1 MKVAEFEE
9 NIKKFS
15 EIQNYA
21 PFVTFFFISWLGNT
35 RQATKT
41 WRFSHLALTVVAWSE
56 KMLLSQLTRWKQFNF
71 LVIIPIKWKK
81 MSNTQGA
88 ELTVRELLQKRDVN
102 DGDTQRAD
110 GCIYQ
115 AVVDSQK
122 NAKIVEWVEIRSER
136 TDAQEF
142 KHTCLSAAS
151 IVVCLVVII
160 LLYFV
165 VKAIN
170 K

>member
-1 MKVAEFEE
+1 M
-9 NIKKFS
+9 N
-15 EIQNYA
+15 
-21 PFVTFFFISWLGNT
+21 
-35 RQATKT
+35 
-41 WRFSHLALTVVAWSE
+41 
-56 KMLLSQLTRWKQFNF
+56 
-71 LVIIPIKWKK
+71 
-81 MSNTQGA
+81 NTQGA

-110 GCIYQ
+110 GRIYQ

-136 TDAQEF
+136 TVEQQF

-151 IVVCLVVII
+151 IVVCLVVGI

>member
-1 MKVAEFEE
+1 
-9 NIKKFS
+9 
-15 EIQNYA
+15 
-21 PFVTFFFISWLGNT
+21 
-35 RQATKT
+35 
-41 WRFSHLALTVVAWSE
+41 
-56 KMLLSQLTRWKQFNF
+56 
-71 LVIIPIKWKK
+71 

-88 ELTVRELLQKRDVN
+88 ELTIRELLQKNNVRN
-102 DGDTQRAD
+102 GDTQRAD
-110 GCIYQ
+110 GRIYQ

-151 IVVCLVVII
+151 IVVCLVVVI

-165 VKAIN
+165 VKEIN

>member
-1 MKVAEFEE
+1 
-9 NIKKFS
+9 
-15 EIQNYA
+15 
-21 PFVTFFFISWLGNT
+21 
-35 RQATKT
+35 
-41 WRFSHLALTVVAWSE
+41 
-56 KMLLSQLTRWKQFNF
+56 
-71 LVIIPIKWKK
+71 

-88 ELTVRELLQKRDVN
+88 ELTIRELLQKNNVRN
-102 DGDTQRAD
+102 GDTQRAD
-110 GCIYQ
+110 GRIYQ

-122 NAKIVEWVEIRSER
+122 NAKIVEWVEIKSER

-151 IVVCLVVII
+151 IVVCLVVGI

-165 VKAIN
+165 VKEIN

>member
-1 MKVAEFEE
+1 
-9 NIKKFS
+9 
-15 EIQNYA
+15 
-21 PFVTFFFISWLGNT
+21 
-35 RQATKT
+35 
-41 WRFSHLALTVVAWSE
+41 
-56 KMLLSQLTRWKQFNF
+56 
-71 LVIIPIKWKK
+71 

-110 GCIYQ
+110 GRIYL

-151 IVVCLVVII
+151 ISCMAFSSLSTNCCRTLMIEDFI
-160 LLYFV
+160 TNLPPLS
-165 VKAIN
+165 
-170 K
+170 

>member
-1 MKVAEFEE
+1 
-9 NIKKFS
+9 
-15 EIQNYA
+15 
-21 PFVTFFFISWLGNT
+21 
-35 RQATKT
+35 
-41 WRFSHLALTVVAWSE
+41 
-56 KMLLSQLTRWKQFNF
+56 
-71 LVIIPIKWKK
+71 

-88 ELTVRELLQKRDVN
+88 ELTVRELLQKNNVRN
-102 DGDTQRAD
+102 GDTQRAD
-110 GCIYQ
+110 GRIYQ

-122 NAKIVEWVEIRSER
+122 NAKIVEWIEIKSER

-151 IVVCLVVII
+151 IVVCLVVGI

-165 VKAIN
+165 VKEIN

>member
-1 MKVAEFEE
+1 M
-9 NIKKFS
+9 N
-15 EIQNYA
+15 
-21 PFVTFFFISWLGNT
+21 
-35 RQATKT
+35 
-41 WRFSHLALTVVAWSE
+41 
-56 KMLLSQLTRWKQFNF
+56 
-71 LVIIPIKWKK
+71 
-81 MSNTQGA
+81 NTQGA

-110 GCIYQ
+110 GRIYQ

-142 KHTCLSAAS
+142 KQTCFSAAS
-151 IVVCLVVII
+151 IVVCLVVGI

-165 VKAIN
+165 VREIN

>member
-1 MKVAEFEE
+1 
-9 NIKKFS
+9 
-15 EIQNYA
+15 
-21 PFVTFFFISWLGNT
+21 
-35 RQATKT
+35 
-41 WRFSHLALTVVAWSE
+41 
-56 KMLLSQLTRWKQFNF
+56 
-71 LVIIPIKWKK
+71 

-110 GCIYQ
+110 GRIYQ

-151 IVVCLVVII
+151 IVVCLVICI

-165 VKAIN
+165 VKEIN

>member
-1 MKVAEFEE
+1 
-9 NIKKFS
+9 
-15 EIQNYA
+15 
-21 PFVTFFFISWLGNT
+21 
-35 RQATKT
+35 
-41 WRFSHLALTVVAWSE
+41 
-56 KMLLSQLTRWKQFNF
+56 
-71 LVIIPIKWKK
+71 

-88 ELTVRELLQKRDVN
+88 ELTIRELLQKNNVRN
-102 DGDTQRAD
+102 GDTQRAD
-110 GCIYQ
+110 GRIYQ

-151 IVVCLVVII
+151 IVVCLVVGI

-165 VKAIN
+165 VRETN

>member
-1 MKVAEFEE
+1 
-9 NIKKFS
+9 
-15 EIQNYA
+15 
-21 PFVTFFFISWLGNT
+21 
-35 RQATKT
+35 
-41 WRFSHLALTVVAWSE
+41 
-56 KMLLSQLTRWKQFNF
+56 
-71 LVIIPIKWKK
+71 

-88 ELTVRELLQKRDVN
+88 ELTIRELLQKRDVN

-110 GCIYQ
+110 GRIYQ

-122 NAKIVEWVEIRSER
+122 TAKIVEWVEIRSER
-136 TDAQEF
+136 TDEQEF

-151 IVVCLVVII
+151 IVICIVVGI

>member
-1 MKVAEFEE
+1 M
-9 NIKKFS
+9 N
-15 EIQNYA
+15 
-21 PFVTFFFISWLGNT
+21 
-35 RQATKT
+35 
-41 WRFSHLALTVVAWSE
+41 
-56 KMLLSQLTRWKQFNF
+56 
-71 LVIIPIKWKK
+71 
-81 MSNTQGA
+81 NTQGA
-88 ELTVRELLQKRDVN
+88 ELTVRELLQKNNVRN
-102 DGDTQRAD
+102 GDTQRAD
-110 GCIYQ
+110 GRIYQ

-151 IVVCLVVII
+151 IVVCLVVWI

-165 VKAIN
+165 VKEIN

>member
-1 MKVAEFEE
+1 
-9 NIKKFS
+9 
-15 EIQNYA
+15 
-21 PFVTFFFISWLGNT
+21 
-35 RQATKT
+35 
-41 WRFSHLALTVVAWSE
+41 
-56 KMLLSQLTRWKQFNF
+56 
-71 LVIIPIKWKK
+71 

-88 ELTVRELLQKRDVN
+88 DLTVRELLQKRDVN

-110 GCIYQ
+110 GRIYQ

-136 TDAQEF
+136 TDEQVF

-151 IVVCLVVII
+151 IVVCLVVGI

-165 VKAIN
+165 VKEIN

>member
-1 MKVAEFEE
+1 
-9 NIKKFS
+9 
-15 EIQNYA
+15 
-21 PFVTFFFISWLGNT
+21 
-35 RQATKT
+35 
-41 WRFSHLALTVVAWSE
+41 
-56 KMLLSQLTRWKQFNF
+56 
-71 LVIIPIKWKK
+71 

-88 ELTVRELLQKRDVN
+88 ELTVRELLQKKNVS

-110 GCIYQ
+110 GRIYQ

-122 NAKIVEWVEIRSER
+122 NAKIVEWVEIKNEHP
-136 TDAQEF
+136 TEKEIF
-142 KHTCLSAAS
+142 KHNLHLAAS
-151 IVVCLVVII
+151 IGVCPVVII

>member
-1 MKVAEFEE
+1 
-9 NIKKFS
+9 
-15 EIQNYA
+15 
-21 PFVTFFFISWLGNT
+21 
-35 RQATKT
+35 
-41 WRFSHLALTVVAWSE
+41 
-56 KMLLSQLTRWKQFNF
+56 
-71 LVIIPIKWKK
+71 

-88 ELTVRELLQKRDVN
+88 ELTIRELLQKRDVN

-110 GCIYQ
+110 GRIYQ

-122 NAKIVEWVEIRSER
+122 NAKIVEWVEIRSEL
-136 TDAQEF
+136 TEEQQF

-151 IVVCLVVII
+151 IVVCLVVGI

-165 VKAIN
+165 VKEIN

>member
-1 MKVAEFEE
+1 
-9 NIKKFS
+9 
-15 EIQNYA
+15 
-21 PFVTFFFISWLGNT
+21 
-35 RQATKT
+35 
-41 WRFSHLALTVVAWSE
+41 
-56 KMLLSQLTRWKQFNF
+56 
-71 LVIIPIKWKK
+71 

-110 GCIYQ
+110 GRIYQ

-151 IVVCLVVII
+151 IVICLVVII

>member
-1 MKVAEFEE
+1 
-9 NIKKFS
+9 
-15 EIQNYA
+15 
-21 PFVTFFFISWLGNT
+21 
-35 RQATKT
+35 
-41 WRFSHLALTVVAWSE
+41 
-56 KMLLSQLTRWKQFNF
+56 
-71 LVIIPIKWKK
+71 

-110 GCIYQ
+110 GRIYQ

-142 KHTCLSAAS
+142 NHTCLSAAS
-151 IVVCLVVII
+151 IVVCLVVGI

-165 VKAIN
+165 VKEVN

>member
-1 MKVAEFEE
+1 
-9 NIKKFS
+9 
-15 EIQNYA
+15 
-21 PFVTFFFISWLGNT
+21 
-35 RQATKT
+35 
-41 WRFSHLALTVVAWSE
+41 
-56 KMLLSQLTRWKQFNF
+56 
-71 LVIIPIKWKK
+71 

-110 GCIYQ
+110 GRIYQ

-151 IVVCLVVII
+151 IVTCLVVGI

-165 VKAIN
+165 VREIN

>member
-1 MKVAEFEE
+1 
-9 NIKKFS
+9 
-15 EIQNYA
+15 
-21 PFVTFFFISWLGNT
+21 
-35 RQATKT
+35 
-41 WRFSHLALTVVAWSE
+41 
-56 KMLLSQLTRWKQFNF
+56 
-71 LVIIPIKWKK
+71 

-110 GCIYQ
+110 GRIYQ

-122 NAKIVEWVEIRSER
+122 NAKIVEWVEIRNER
-136 TDAQEF
+136 QTDEEAF

-151 IVVCLVVII
+151 IVVCLVVGI

-165 VKAIN
+165 VREIN